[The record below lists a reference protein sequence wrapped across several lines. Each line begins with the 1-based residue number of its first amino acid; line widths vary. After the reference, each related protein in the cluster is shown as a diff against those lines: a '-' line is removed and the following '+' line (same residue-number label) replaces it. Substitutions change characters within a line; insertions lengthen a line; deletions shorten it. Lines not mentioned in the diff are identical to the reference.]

1 MANVQNAPAAH
12 GMQATQNNHNTQNIT
27 INNHNVSPDETG
39 YTMPP
44 DPGAPANSTWIYG
57 DPNLTLSLIHI

>member
-27 INNHNVSPDETG
+27 INNHNVSQIG
-39 YTMPP
+39 R
-44 DPGAPANSTWIYG
+44 A
-57 DPNLTLSLIHI
+57 HV